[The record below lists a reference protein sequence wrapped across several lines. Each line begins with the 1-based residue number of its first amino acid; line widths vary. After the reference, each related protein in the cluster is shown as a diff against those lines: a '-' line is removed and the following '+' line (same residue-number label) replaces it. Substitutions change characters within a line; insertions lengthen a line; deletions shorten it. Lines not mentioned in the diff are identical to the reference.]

1 MLNLTR
7 LHLGIAHES
16 QFQGL
21 GIILTKKER
30 ASMVQLIDK
39 IFGPTLQDKNANHIV
54 SSAWIIK
61 YGLTRPNYK
70 AADEL

>member
-1 MLNLTR
+1 
-7 LHLGIAHES
+7 
-16 QFQGL
+16 
-21 GIILTKKER
+21 
-30 ASMVQLIDK
+30 MVQLIDK
-39 IFGPTLQDKNANHIV
+39 TFGPTLEDKNASYIV